1 MTQTIGVL
9 SPEGELTPALV
20 QRMLEMVGSRV
31 SAAITERWS
40 RSELAI
46 GYDWAT
52 RMYLV
57 AADNHSVRRRDKPW
71 FVTAAE
77 VLSGSLPLAS
87 PEEAMAALRP
97 LGVEE

>member
-1 MTQTIGVL
+1 
-9 SPEGELTPALV
+9 
-20 QRMLEMVGSRV
+20 
-31 SAAITERWS
+31 
-40 RSELAI
+40 
-46 GYDWAT
+46 
-52 RMYLV
+52 MYLV